1 MFADEWSKVTKDK
14 ILEFFNNKT
23 KGFENGEVFLY
34 KKYLIWK
41 DCSVKVDED
50 LSVDMNLSR
59 LMDRIYEKHPE
70 LA

>member
-1 MFADEWSKVTKDK
+1 MFADEWSKVTKEK

-34 KKYLIWK
+34 KGHLIWE